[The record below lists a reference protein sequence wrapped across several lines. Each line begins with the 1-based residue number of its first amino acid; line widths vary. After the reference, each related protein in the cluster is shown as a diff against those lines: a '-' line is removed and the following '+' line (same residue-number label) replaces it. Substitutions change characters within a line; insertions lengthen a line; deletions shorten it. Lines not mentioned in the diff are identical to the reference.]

1 MGNQSINC
9 TCCKDKNPHNAS
21 DDFEIKKTEGPN
33 SYPAVMN
40 VSQSSE
46 SIEKGYVYVPE
57 EISSIDFIPYSEDI
71 PSKDIRP
78 FSDEHKKVLANTISL
93 GTIQEISNSEVNDFY
108 PSNFLDTQ
116 ELIKGNL
123 TTSENISKV
132 LELKLSDSYSYGDS
146 EFDKK
151 LGKLQ

>member
-9 TCCKDKNPHNAS
+9 TCCKDKGPHNAS
-21 DDFEIKKTEGPN
+21 DDYEIKKTDGPN

-40 VSQSSE
+40 ISKSSE

-57 EISSIDFIPYSEDI
+57 EISSIDFIPYSEDL
-71 PSKDIRP
+71 PVRDPRP
-78 FSDEHKKVLANTISL
+78 VSGLQDRVLGNTISL
-93 GTIQEISNSEVNDFY
+93 GTIQEISNSEINDFH

-116 ELIKGNL
+116 EMKINL
-123 TTSENISKV
+123 STSENLSKV
-132 LELKLSDSYSYGDS
+132 LELKLSDSYGYGDS
-146 EFDKK
+146 EFDRK